1 MESKLNIY
9 YVAAKGNN
17 ASLLTR
23 IMAYGGAI
31 TVERTWRSKE
41 RMSLI
46 KRRKPDDTE
55 KH

>member
-17 ASLLTR
+17 ASWLLTR

-46 KRRKPDDTE
+46 KRRKPE
-55 KH
+55 